1 LLNRRATFA
10 ETLSVE
16 RMTTPEWRKLNVPTD
31 LYTTERGEV
40 LAWIQIVLADEE
52 QAHLRVS
59 TGPSQRDGAGAQT
72 RRPGGGRPAPAPSR
86 PPLTDPSTGAP
97 TLQALRRDLAMH
109 RWSPSADRSD
119 PVLLALELRPAREL
133 PEDVHPE
140 IAEAILRTV
149 IEVAPIVVEGRT
161 RWYRGLHDDVLLLL
175 GEADGRNPR
184 SVLGRLAGAAG
195 GALAAR
201 GLPPIRLFARRL
213 RVTGS
218 HLGGLP
224 AAR

>member
-1 LLNRRATFA
+1 L
-10 ETLSVE
+10 E
-16 RMTTPEWRKLNVPTD
+16 RERTTTPERRKLNVPTD

-59 TGPSQRDGAGAQT
+59 TGRRGGAGAET
-72 RRPGGGRPAPAPSR
+72 PGPGRGRLAPAPS
-86 PPLTDPSTGAP
+86 PSPLTDPSTGAP

-109 RWSPSADRSD
+109 RWTPSADRSD

-133 PEDVHPE
+133 PQEVHAE

-149 IEVAPIVVEGRT
+149 IEVAPIVVEGKT

-184 SVLGRLAGAAG
+184 FVLGRLAGAAG
-195 GALAAR
+195 GVLASR

-213 RVTGS
+213 RVTGG
-218 HLGGLP
+218 HPGGLP
-224 AAR
+224 AAG